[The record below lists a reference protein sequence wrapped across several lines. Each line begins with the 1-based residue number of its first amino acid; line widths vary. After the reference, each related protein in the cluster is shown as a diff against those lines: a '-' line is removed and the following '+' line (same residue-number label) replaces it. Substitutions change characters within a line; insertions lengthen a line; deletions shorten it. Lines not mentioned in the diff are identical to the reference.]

1 MTTTRLRAAEAK
13 RNEVL
18 MMLRQAPFSSAG
30 DLGGWRV
37 HSTTECHR
45 ILGELKDRGLADSA
59 SLGMSRRVQ
68 VRWWVTDRGDRQCTR
83 VSREYTPWPSTP
95 YGLLRVKSR
104 LPAAE
109 QIYHHIPKA
118 VAQRFATGNVTRHN
132 PKVVRL
138 EWLERAPMDAI
149 VEWEDDTT
157 IFFLWVGLWNT
168 GASLRGRLSRW
179 SRDLDHIPPRWW
191 NSYDEEPQRFEATPS
206 AWCVVAANA
215 LAGQSAL
222 DELARLGH
230 EDRTLVFAAGSKV
243 SVSARIGKAIG
254 HAEKLPGR
262 PRRHGDYSRTAR
274 LIKGAET
281 QQLNG
286 RFRVQLLG
294 HIEMCPGI
302 TLDLLKA
309 FVRNNVPDGCTVE
322 DEVDK
327 CVAADLVLRFG
338 EHLYPSEKYLNHA
351 SERDRVEH
359 DRAMDRFGQFINE
372 NSQPRDHMVE
382 HDTNLLRIVSRLFRN
397 KVPVFP
403 GWQGLINFRFSRST
417 QLVPDAVVFAGHN
430 SGLGAGWYHLEYER
444 SNDSD
449 RAIARKLTPWQ
460 ILNEMGYRVGLLV
473 VCDTAKAERAFWR
486 QGTGSPDLPMLTS
499 TLQRALREPLV
510 GANTAWRYY
519 GKRAPLFAPAEG
531 KLVLTPRG
539 YWP

>member
-191 NSYDEEPQRFEATPS
+191 DSYDEEPQRFEATPS

-382 HDTNLLRIVSRLFRN
+382 HDTNLLRIVARLFRN

>member
-179 SRDLDHIPPRWW
+179 SRDLYHIPPRWW

-254 HAEKLPGR
+254 HAEKLPDR

-338 EHLYPSEKYLNHA
+338 EHLYPSETYLNHA

-359 DRAMDRFGQFINE
+359 HRAMDRFGQFINE

-382 HDTNLLRIVSRLFRN
+382 HDTNLLRIVARLFRN

-473 VCDTAKAERAFWR
+473 VCDTAKAERTFWR

>member
-1 MTTTRLRAAEAK
+1 
-13 RNEVL
+13 
-18 MMLRQAPFSSAG
+18 
-30 DLGGWRV
+30 
-37 HSTTECHR
+37 
-45 ILGELKDRGLADSA
+45 
-59 SLGMSRRVQ
+59 
-68 VRWWVTDRGDRQCTR
+68 
-83 VSREYTPWPSTP
+83 
-95 YGLLRVKSR
+95 
-104 LPAAE
+104 
-109 QIYHHIPKA
+109 
-118 VAQRFATGNVTRHN
+118 
-132 PKVVRL
+132 
-138 EWLERAPMDAI
+138 
-149 VEWEDDTT
+149 
-157 IFFLWVGLWNT
+157 
-168 GASLRGRLSRW
+168 
-179 SRDLDHIPPRWW
+179 
-191 NSYDEEPQRFEATPS
+191 
-206 AWCVVAANA
+206 
-215 LAGQSAL
+215 
-222 DELARLGH
+222 
-230 EDRTLVFAAGSKV
+230 
-243 SVSARIGKAIG
+243 
-254 HAEKLPGR
+254 
-262 PRRHGDYSRTAR
+262 
-274 LIKGAET
+274 
-281 QQLNG
+281 
-286 RFRVQLLG
+286 
-294 HIEMCPGI
+294 MCPGI

-382 HDTNLLRIVSRLFRN
+382 HDTNLLRIVARLFRN

>member
-382 HDTNLLRIVSRLFRN
+382 HDTNLLRIVARLFRN

>member
-1 MTTTRLRAAEAK
+1 MTDNRQQICKSLCGHQNEIQNELEGTEVDVWEVDNACGLSISTEASVDDSEEK
-13 RNEVL
+13 R
-18 MMLRQAPFSSAG
+18 
-30 DLGGWRV
+30 
-37 HSTTECHR
+37 
-45 ILGELKDRGLADSA
+45 
-59 SLGMSRRVQ
+59 
-68 VRWWVTDRGDRQCTR
+68 
-83 VSREYTPWPSTP
+83 
-95 YGLLRVKSR
+95 
-104 LPAAE
+104 
-109 QIYHHIPKA
+109 
-118 VAQRFATGNVTRHN
+118 
-132 PKVVRL
+132 
-138 EWLERAPMDAI
+138 
-149 VEWEDDTT
+149 
-157 IFFLWVGLWNT
+157 
-168 GASLRGRLSRW
+168 
-179 SRDLDHIPPRWW
+179 
-191 NSYDEEPQRFEATPS
+191 EATRTWLL
-206 AWCVVAANA
+206 WCVVAANA

-382 HDTNLLRIVSRLFRN
+382 HDTNLLRIVARLFRN